1 MILFSLANPLLLF
14 ATYMVF
20 AGQISESELLAALPA
35 SALAIVFT
43 IAHRDNARR
52 RFAMP
57 AAAVPF
63 ALRSAIQI
71 LPDTVGVGWALTRVV
86 FAGARAS
93 RGSVVEQ
100 PFRIGAASPQDAAR
114 RAVTTLGVSLAPNGY
129 VLRVFAGDESLLIH
143 RLVPV
148 KVETDTEWPA

>member
-1 MILFSLANPLLLF
+1 MILFSGATSLLLF

-35 SALAIVFT
+35 CALAIVFA

-57 AAAVPF
+57 AGCIQFV
-63 ALRSAIQI
+63 LRSVIQI
-71 LPDTVGVGWALTRVV
+71 VPDTGRVGWSLVRIV

-93 RGSVVEQ
+93 KGAIAEQ
-100 PFRIGAASPQDAAR
+100 SFRIGAPLPQDAAR

-129 VLRVFAGDESLLIH
+129 VLRVFAADESLLIH

-148 KVETDTEWPA
+148 NVSTDTEWPS